1 MEVGTKWPWHC
12 GQTENNLE
20 DLEVE
25 IELDEIEK
33 RAPTAP
39 CRLKRCD
46 WPNVERTQ
54 SRHEK
59 LAASVIG
66 KTRQDSFM
74 LQTCRVLATLY
85 TDPFLW
91 EWSQRSAQ
99 PWRPNLPRLW
109 TWWSWWS
116 LDWWDNWQEING
128 NQWLFI
134 TTLITKYWLI
144 QMVFQWYSNDLMTK
158 YYQILP
164 TYQYSNGWWI
174 QVLQTSFC
182 PRQLKKGVTMW
193 MKSQAEAPRP
203 SSQHSAIICHD
214 LWLLIYHY
222 IPSFW
227 YVYICIYMYNIYI

>member
-1 MEVGTKWPWHC
+1 VAKQKIIWK
-12 GQTENNLE
+12 

-85 TDPFLW
+85 TDPFLGVVP
-91 EWSQRSAQ
+91 EERAAVAAKLAQ
-99 PWRPNLPRLW
+99 ALNLVILVV
-109 TWWSWWS
+109 T
-116 LDWWDNWQEING
+116 G
-128 NQWLFI
+128 
-134 TTLITKYWLI
+134 
-144 QMVFQWYSNDLMTK
+144 LM
-158 YYQILP
+158 
-164 TYQYSNGWWI
+164 G
-174 QVLQTSFC
+174 
-182 PRQLKKGVTMW
+182 
-193 MKSQAEAPRP
+193 
-203 SSQHSAIICHD
+203 
-214 LWLLIYHY
+214 
-222 IPSFW
+222 
-227 YVYICIYMYNIYI
+227 